1 MGGRGQVAVA
11 CLVLTAFIL
20 VLVMVTINV
29 GQMSQVRT
37 ETSNAADA
45 GALAGASWM
54 ASGQNEGAAVAAKIW
69 DSIHMLQA
77 IYIMPFCPGTDSQE
91 YARVLWESLAGRPI
105 ELPPAP
111 PSVPPGTP
119 SAPAPYFRGVADD
132 VMRAGW
138 NLGRREALTAVMNNL
153 IVRWD
158 ATAGTY
164 PFPFQVGGNFALAGD
179 FRYIPEQTMSSLVTM
194 WQDRLYAFNIPQETI
209 MFDWSSG
216 DPFTSPLELGQV
228 FQVVRY
234 NFQYPERPPKLML
247 INLNMRYLQ
256 FQSPTWA
263 DTSPVFD
270 YVGELVGIKN
280 TWPPYTSPVVDLFRV
295 TRVTLFPTRP
305 LELDANGR
313 KYWDFDLTEVIP
325 QLNDVD
331 IGICDDEINGLV
343 SMPETPARIVQPDWI
358 HDGAGSVR
366 VKVTHEVNNSLGAIA
381 DPNWGATIPV
391 WESRFQPVASEARA
405 NFTTADVTENGT
417 QRASAQLTSAN

>member
-1 MGGRGQVAVA
+1 MAVA

-91 YARVLWESLAGRPI
+91 YARVLWGSLAGRPI

-194 WQDRLYAFNIPQETI
+194 WQDRLYATNMPQETI
-209 MFDWSSG
+209 MFSWSSG
-216 DPFTSPLELGQV
+216 NPFTSTLEEGQLA
-228 FQVVRY
+228 QIVRY

-263 DTSPVFD
+263 DTNPVFD

-280 TWPPYTSPVVDLFRV
+280 TWPPYTSPVVDLFQVARV
-295 TRVTLFPTRP
+295 APFPTRP

-313 KYWDFDLTEVIP
+313 KYWDFDLTEAIP
-325 QLNDVD
+325 QLDDVD
-331 IGICDDEINGLV
+331 IGICDNEVNGLV

-358 HDGAGSVR
+358 HDGTGSVN
-366 VKVTHEVNNSLGAIA
+366 VKVTHEVNTVLGTIA
-381 DPNWGATIPV
+381 DPNWGAIIPV